1 MTKKSFYLAV
11 VLLLGTSPLF
21 AEMYRYL
28 DEDGQVVYSQFRPNT
43 ETEAATVKEPPPPPS
58 TAQQS
63 RQQLIDSLQKNE
75 ESRLDNKSAHQK
87 AVADAAEK
95 ERQRKNCEA
104 ARKNLKAYTA
114 DKEKRI
120 VDPKGNE
127 MQVSDHK
134 RAQEIKRAQE
144 AIARDCK

>member
-11 VLLLGTSPLF
+11 ALLVGTSPLF

-28 DEDGQVVYSQFRPNT
+28 DEDGQVVYSQFRPET
-43 ETEAATVKEPPPPPS
+43 ETEAATVKAPPPPPS
-58 TAQQS
+58 TAEQS

-75 ESRLDNKSAHQK
+75 DTKLDQKTAHQK
-87 AVADAAEK
+87 AVAEAAEK
-95 ERQRKNCEA
+95 ERQRKNCAA

-120 VDPKGNE
+120 VDPEGNE
-127 MQVSDHK
+127 MQVSDYK
-134 RAQEIKRAQE
+134 RNQEIKRAQE